1 VVEALTMSAQ
11 LPIEPREQAS
21 SAVAALVL
29 GIVGV
34 VLCPLCGPV
43 AWVLGRK
50 AEQEV
55 DASGG
60 RIGGRGLGT
69 AGKILGIIGTIFI
82 ALLIALLLAGIVVDG
97 SSTYG

>member
-1 VVEALTMSAQ
+1 
-11 LPIEPREQAS
+11 
-21 SAVAALVL
+21 VL
-29 GIVGV
+29 GILGV

-69 AGKILGIIGTIFI
+69 AGKILGIIGTLFI
-82 ALLIALLLAGIVVDG
+82 VLFIVLLLLGTMTNVGA
-97 SSTYG
+97 S

>member
-1 VVEALTMSAQ
+1 LSAQ
-11 LPIEPREQAS
+11 LPIEPRQQAS

-29 GIVGV
+29 GILGV

-69 AGKILGIIGTIFI
+69 AGKILGIIGTLFI
-82 ALLIALLLAGIVVDG
+82 VLFIVLLLLGTMTNVGA
-97 SSTYG
+97 S

>member
-1 VVEALTMSAQ
+1 MSAQ
-11 LPIEPREQAS
+11 LPIEPRQQAS

-29 GIVGV
+29 GILGV

-69 AGKILGIIGTIFI
+69 AGKILGIVGTLFI
-82 ALLIALLLAGIVVDG
+82 VLLIGLLLLGSVTDVDG
-97 SSTYG
+97 RRRC

>member
-1 VVEALTMSAQ
+1 
-11 LPIEPREQAS
+11 
-21 SAVAALVL
+21 VL
-29 GIVGV
+29 GILGV

-69 AGKILGIIGTIFI
+69 AGKILGIIGTLFI
-82 ALLIALLLAGIVVDG
+82 VLFIGLLLLGTMTNVGA
-97 SSTYG
+97 S

>member
-1 VVEALTMSAQ
+1 LSAQ
-11 LPIEPREQAS
+11 LPIEPRQQAS

-29 GIVGV
+29 GILGV

-69 AGKILGIIGTIFI
+69 AGKILGIIGTLFI
-82 ALLIALLLAGIVVDG
+82 VLFVVLLFLGTMTNVGAFSDG
-97 SSTYG
+97 

>member
-1 VVEALTMSAQ
+1 MSAQ
-11 LPIEPREQAS
+11 LPTQPSQQAS

-29 GIVGV
+29 GILSV

-69 AGKILGIIGTIFI
+69 AGKILGIIGTLFI
-82 ALLIALLLAGIVVDG
+82 VLLIGLLLVGAIADSGG
-97 SSTYG
+97 SSSFG

>member
-1 VVEALTMSAQ
+1 MSAQ
-11 LPIEPREQAS
+11 FPIEPRQQAS

-29 GIVGV
+29 GILSV

-60 RIGGRGLGT
+60 QIGGRGLGT
-69 AGKILGIIGTIFI
+69 AGKILGIVGTLFI
-82 ALLIALLLAGIVVDG
+82 VLLIVLVLVGMVAESGGATVA
-97 SSTYG
+97 

>member
-1 VVEALTMSAQ
+1 MSAQ
-11 LPIEPREQAS
+11 LPIEPRQQAS

-29 GIVGV
+29 GILGV

-69 AGKILGIIGTIFI
+69 AGKILGIVGTLFI
-82 ALLIALLLAGIVVDG
+82 VLLIGLLLLG
-97 SSTYG
+97 SVTDVGASSLG

>member
-1 VVEALTMSAQ
+1 VSAQ
-11 LPIEPREQAS
+11 LPIEPRQQAS

-29 GIVGV
+29 GILSV

-69 AGKILGIIGTIFI
+69 AGKILGIVGTFFI
-82 ALLIALLLAGIVVDG
+82 VLLIGLLLVGMVAESGG
-97 SSTYG
+97 ASSFG

>member
-1 VVEALTMSAQ
+1 MSAQ
-11 LPIEPREQAS
+11 LPIEPRQQAS
-21 SAVAALVL
+21 SAVVALVL
-29 GIVGV
+29 GILSV

-69 AGKILGIIGTIFI
+69 AGKILGIIGTIFMVLFI
-82 ALLIALLLAGIVVDG
+82 GLLLLGTVTNVGA
-97 SSTYG
+97 STYG